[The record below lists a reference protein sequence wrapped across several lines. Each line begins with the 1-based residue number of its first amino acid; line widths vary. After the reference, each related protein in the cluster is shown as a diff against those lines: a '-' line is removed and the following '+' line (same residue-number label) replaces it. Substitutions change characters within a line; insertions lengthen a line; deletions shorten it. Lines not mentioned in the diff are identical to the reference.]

1 MQRTRVGCYLVSTN
15 NDHILLAH
23 VAPGYGPANKW
34 TLPGGGVEWGE
45 DPSDALRREVFEETG
60 FELDGFRY
68 IGVDSRV
75 LAKGN
80 RSDELHWIRL
90 FFTADLRGEPRVI
103 EIDGSVDDARW
114 TPLADIA
121 QLDTVEIIEVGLRL
135 LGST

>member
-80 RSDELHWIRL
+80 RNEELHWIRL
-90 FFTADLRGEPRVI
+90 FFTADLHGEPRVI